1 MNTLT
6 GLQSPAWLDRMYDNR
21 ALVPEHVDVLARWAR
36 SSCTVRRA
44 LSCQLDVAYGDAERE
59 RLDVFAA
66 SPIACTTPPDSG
78 TPVLVFIHGG
88 YWRALDKADHAF
100 MAPAFTQA
108 GACVVLP
115 NYTLCPA
122 ASVPAITV
130 QLVKALA
137 WTWRHIAEH
146 GGDPSRITVV
156 GHSAGGHLAAML
168 LTCRWRAYAPEL
180 PPDLLKNALS
190 ISGLYELEP
199 LRHAP
204 FLKDALQL
212 TPDQVQ
218 RASPARLPAPA
229 GRLYSVVGS
238 LESEEFLRQNA
249 LIRQVWGRSTV
260 PVCESL
266 AGLNHFTV
274 LDALADPGHRLHGL
288 SLELLGLASMV

>member
-1 MNTLT
+1 
-6 GLQSPAWLDRMYDNR
+6 MYNNR
-21 ALVPEHVDVLARWAR
+21 ALVPEHVAILARWAR
-36 SSCTVRRA
+36 TSRAARRA
-44 LSCQLDVAYGDAERE
+44 LPCQLDVAYGEAARE
-59 RLDVFAA
+59 QLDVFAA
-66 SPIACTTPPDSG
+66 SPFACTPPLAAGS
-78 TPVLVFIHGG
+78 PVLLFIHGG

-100 MAPAFTQA
+100 MASAFTQA

-115 NYTLCPA
+115 NYSLCPA
-122 ASVPAITV
+122 ATIPAITV

-146 GGDPSRITVV
+146 GGDPARITVV

-168 LTCRWRAYAPEL
+168 LTCRWRDYAPDL

-229 GRLYSVVGS
+229 GPLYSVVGG

-249 LIRQVWGRSTV
+249 LIRQVWGRSAV

>member
-6 GLQSPAWLDRMYDNR
+6 AWQSPEWLDRMYNNR

-36 SSCTVRRA
+36 TSRTVRQV
-44 LSCQLDVAYGDAERE
+44 LPCQLDVAYGDAERE

-66 SPIACTTPPDSG
+66 SPFACATPPAAG
-78 TPVLVFIHGG
+78 APVLVFIHGG

-100 MAPAFTQA
+100 MASAFTQA

-122 ASVPAITV
+122 ATIPVITV

-137 WTWRHIAEH
+137 WTWRHIAQH

-168 LTCRWRAYAPEL
+168 LTCCWRSYAVDL

-190 ISGLYELEP
+190 ISGLYELET

-212 TPDQVQ
+212 TLDQVE

-229 GRLYSVVGS
+229 GPLYSVVGGQ
-238 LESEEFLRQNA
+238 ESDEFLRQNA
-249 LIRQVWGRSTV
+249 LIRQAWGDSAV

-266 AGLNHFTV
+266 ADLNHFTV
-274 LDALADPGHRLHGL
+274 LDALADPGHRLHAL
-288 SLELLGLASMV
+288 SLKLLGLASVV